1 MKQLFT
7 QFLLLFGLVTYLVL
21 LGNRSGSPAG
31 RTGAPGET
39 TCGTSSCHNVTP
51 NTGSATINLTIN
63 EDQMTYQ
70 LGATHT
76 IAIAID
82 GAQVAGRNGF
92 EIVALDAQDNNVG
105 EWILAGND
113 KRERSSNGRN
123 YITQTTDGSAQAAWE
138 IDWAAPEMDAG
149 PVTFYVAVNDANNNG
164 SRMGDDIYTTSLAVE
179 AEVVSAVEEISSLI
193 GVTIYPNPVNEQLN
207 LQLNLATDTHLRG
220 IVRNVVGQSVIEL
233 FQGTISA
240 GTSLQTFSIPQ
251 NLISG
256 HYFLELR
263 SSAGAVKSVPFIKK

>member
-1 MKQLFT
+1 MA
-7 QFLLLFGLVTYLVL
+7 L

-39 TCGTSSCHNVTP
+39 TCGTSSCHDVTP

-82 GAQVAGRNGF
+82 GAQVEGRNGF

-105 EWILAGND
+105 AWILAGSD
-113 KRERSSNGRN
+113 KRERSSEGRN
-123 YITQTTDGSAQAAWE
+123 YITHTMDGSAQAAWE
-138 IDWAAPEMDAG
+138 VDWIAPEMDAG
-149 PVTFYVAVNDANNNG
+149 AVTFYVAVNDANNNG
-164 SRMGDDIYTTSLAVE
+164 NRMGDDIYTTSLAVE
-179 AEVVSAVEEISSLI
+179 AEVVSAVEEISSLA
-193 GVTIYPNPVNEQLN
+193 GVTIYPNPVSEQLN
-207 LQLNLATDTHLRG
+207 LRLNLTTDTHLTG
-220 IVRNVVGQSVIEL
+220 TVRNIAGQSAMEL
-233 FQGTISA
+233 FQGTILV

-251 NLISG
+251 NLTSG

-263 SSAGAVKSVPFIKK
+263 SSTGAVKSIPFIKK